1 VTRRELACW
10 TLLVLPLLGCDNSGE
25 HAALT
30 VRIATLEH
38 ELWKVG
44 DQVTALKAAAP
55 AADKSAAPS
64 HAPSRPFRVQCL
76 QPWVQHAPLG
86 AALWSCRAP
95 SPTPQGMYA
104 QCNIV
109 FQPQVEIETKNYFEL
124 ALNAAPPY
132 FEIKNVKDAHTT
144 LNGADAFEATFDA
157 DPKPVPLKA
166 MSALLPHGE
175 GTFAITCVAPAA
187 SYDSYTKAFR
197 QILDTFKFEGQSA
210 AAAP

>member
-1 VTRRELACW
+1 VTRRELAW
-10 TLLVLPLLGCDNSGE
+10 WALLAWPLIGCDSNAE

-44 DQVTALKAAAP
+44 DKVAALKAAAP
-55 AADKSAAPS
+55 AEQPASPARAQ
-64 HAPSRPFRVQCL
+64 PFRVQCL

-124 ALNAAPPY
+124 ALNAVPPY
-132 FEIKNVKDAHTT
+132 FEIKNVKDAHTA

-157 DPKPVPLKA
+157 DPKPAPLKA

-187 SYDSYTKAFR
+187 SYDSYSKAFR
-197 QILDTFKFEGQSA
+197 QILDTFKFEGQRSA
-210 AAAP
+210 ASP